1 MFGYLDMYRGDR
13 RPVYDDWRDNV
24 LKNARRSEGAK
35 AFKKKKKRRKVSERS
50 RKINRRREK

>member
-24 LKNARRSEGAK
+24 LKRK
-35 AFKKKKKRRKVSERS
+35 AFRGSES
-50 RKINRRREK
+50 VQEEKETAESFRAVEED